1 MSTSPLYT
9 ASASLQPTSGWRVV
23 YFDAANRGECLR
35 LLLTVADVE
44 FEDIRLPFPS
54 GVKPYKPAACGD
66 RSPLPFGQLPIVQH
80 ATEGGCV
87 SIGQTVA
94 AAQYIAALTGL
105 APVDDAAAMARATS
119 ACVGIQEMYDALF
132 YGSFIPRMVTKVLC
146 GSVCFAPA
154 RALARYRLRGK
165 YEKCFS
171 TFERWLRTTKA
182 GDVALNRLSTCSVR
196 PLRPSSRP
204 LDRRASRPT
213 TRDARKR
220 RSANLS
226 SLRARHD
233 AGLMSALQVPSFEG
247 GRGTELPA
255 GWVRWV
261 DPATDEYYYH
271 NEETG
276 ETQCPAIFERL

>member
-182 GDVALNRLSTCSVR
+182 GDVAFLAGPSLSYADVCLFDCIEGVEDCGFFE
-196 PLRPSSRP
+196 PA
-204 LDRRASRPT
+204 DRASAYPLVT
-213 TRDARKR
+213 KLYDHVA
-220 RSANLS
+220 A
-226 SLRARHD
+226 
-233 AGLMSALQVPSFEG
+233 
-247 GRGTELPA
+247 LPA
-255 GWVRWV
+255 VAAYLAKRGSRF
-261 DPATDEYYYH
+261 A
-271 NEETG
+271 
-276 ETQCPAIFERL
+276 